1 MRLISSSVSG
11 AAILF
16 RPAVFSAYRSICLF
30 QSAIRFVI
38 YLFTFFWRFPEW
50 GMLVGV
56 FTLSHTNFD
65 WISFT
70 IRIGKPTN
78 IYQNHWARLS
88 MALSRLKLDYVLAFS
103 LKWLSMALVSIAKV
117 SPILPFFFLNATE
130 KLLMKLCEPK
140 DESIIHHQSGWV
152 AVCVSVCVWEI
163 LIEFIRTAAEPSHG
177 IASGCGSFI
186 FVCVRVCLCGFSYN
200 KARAI
205 WPGLIYPTLLP
216 IFMFA
221 PGMPRNVLQPLAL
234 TAGWE
239 FYACKHVKT
248 D

>member
-1 MRLISSSVSG
+1 MLVSVPFGS
-11 AAILF
+11 LF
-16 RPAVFSAYRSICLF
+16 
-30 QSAIRFVI
+30 I
-38 YLFTFFWRFPEW
+38 YLLFFWLFPESE
-50 GMLVGV
+50 MLVGV

-70 IRIGKPTN
+70 IRIGRPTN

-88 MALSRLKLDYVLAFS
+88 MALNRLKLDYVLAFS
-103 LKWLSMALVSIAKV
+103 LKWLSTALVSIAKV
-117 SPILPFFFLNATE
+117 SPVLPFFFKCHWE
-130 KLLMKLCEPK
+130 
-140 DESIIHHQSGWV
+140 IINEAMRAEGRINNSPSKWV
-152 AVCVSVCVWEI
+152 GGTVCVCPSVCEK

-177 IASGCGSFI
+177 IASGCGSFL

-216 IFMFA
+216 IFMFV
-221 PGMPRNVLQPLAL
+221 PGNVLQPLAL
-234 TAGWE
+234 TSSWE